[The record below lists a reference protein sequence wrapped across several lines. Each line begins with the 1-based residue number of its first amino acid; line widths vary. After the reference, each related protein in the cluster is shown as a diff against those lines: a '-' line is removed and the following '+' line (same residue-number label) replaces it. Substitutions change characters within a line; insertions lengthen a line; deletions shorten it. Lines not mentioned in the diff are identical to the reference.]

1 MKKAWSVILVIVAIA
16 ITIGAVCAG
25 VGVLT
30 GADPDRIGAI
40 LEERIAEQYNVD
52 ADAFIHEWIP
62 EAAHIVRNELS

>member
-1 MKKAWSVILVIVAIA
+1 M
-16 ITIGAVCAG
+16 
-25 VGVLT
+25 LT